1 MAPIG
6 TGSEISVPAFQS
18 IGARFGIIGC
28 GFKSADARS
37 QSIGAGSES
46 VGGDSA
52 PDPSTS
58 APDPSPSL
66 PALDS
71 SGCESGCGK
80 GWYHRGSRSGLG
92 PVTTR
97 PAPALV
103 RYLATFAAVGP
114 LGRPVLS
121 AACVC
126 WPAVTTDGHGAAAGN
141 RRPRRSW
148 AGLAGL
154 LRPALATLDGRGRYG
169 QRAAAAWPPPLST
182 GGVGGI
188 DS

>member
-1 MAPIG
+1 MP
-6 TGSEISVPAFQS
+6 
-18 IGARFGIIGC
+18 
-28 GFKSADARS
+28 DAS
-37 QSIGAGSES
+37 LLL
-46 VGGDSA
+46 
-52 PDPSTS
+52 PDPSLS
-58 APDPSPSL
+58 EPDPSPSL
-66 PALDS
+66 PVLDS
-71 SGCESGCGK
+71 SGYESRCGE
-80 GWYHRGSRSGLG
+80 GWCHRGSRSGLG

-103 RYLATFAAVGP
+103 RYLANFAAVGR

-154 LRPALATLDGRGRYG
+154 LRPALATLDGRGRDG
-169 QRAAAAWPPPLST
+169 QRAAAAWPLPLSM